1 MKYRW
6 RAKVLGL
13 GIRVLGYERACRWG
27 KSIGW
32 VMSWDEDKVYLAW

>member
-13 GIRVLGYERACRWG
+13 GIRVLGYERACCLG

-32 VMSWDEDKVYLAW
+32 IRSYDEDKVYLAW